1 MYTVCQHPPV
11 FFKRD
16 FLLTF
21 LDEKGVDMKRFNFV
35 FMLMMLCANQSNAA
49 CNAETGKDDDGDYC
63 GSWDCGAEGSNVT
76 CTLSKGTLT
85 IAGEG
90 DMRDYTHSFYGNED
104 TYPRFNTSDAPWAG
118 KMVTKAVVEGNI
130 TRIGTHAF
138 AGERYLTEIS
148 GLESVTSLGKGAFTR
163 VGLTSIDIPNV
174 VEITD
179 SDGRLAGAFHR
190 ARDLQYINMRADIK
204 FKDDLFGG
212 YDGAFVEVP
221 AINGNMNNC
230 TIANGYMTCGS
241 CGEKFVQAGVGCVD
255 KCYKDYMPCSGYCCL
270 RTRYTLPEADEATSD
285 DNENTIE
292 WIFE

>member
-1 MYTVCQHPPV
+1 MISTVSQHPPTFQV
-11 FFKRD
+11 A

-21 LDEKGVDMKRFNFV
+21 LDEKGVDMKYFNFV
-35 FMLMMLCANQSNAA
+35 FMLMMLCANQSHAA

-85 IAGEG
+85 ISGEG
-90 DMRDYTHSFYGNED
+90 DMRDYTATRNSDDDAYPSFWE
-104 TYPRFNTSDAPWAG
+104 PNTPWAG
-118 KMVTKAVVEGNI
+118 KMITKAVVEGNV
-130 TRIGTHAF
+130 TRIGKWTF
-138 AGERYLTEIS
+138 GGEKYLTEIS
-148 GLESVTSLGKGAFTR
+148 GMESVKRLGRGAFAR

-179 SDGRLAGAFHR
+179 SDGRLDGAFHR

-204 FKDDLFGG
+204 VQDDLFGG